1 MKALI
6 ILCIALS
13 CPSLIA
19 DNNAVKEINMF
30 GTDGIRRTVGFHP
43 FTLDALAQLGSAIAR
58 WAEYKYGNNP
68 TILLGH
74 DTRISCDFIKAA
86 LKVGLL
92 RHSVTVY
99 DVGVLSTPAV
109 CFLTKNNAIFD
120 CGIVISAS
128 HNVHTDNGI
137 KIIDGNNIKLLI
149 EDEQR
154 ITELFN
160 DDPNHPVN
168 YNTLGKQEY
177 WHKAEQ
183 EYIEQVVN
191 RFKRNF
197 LQGRTIVLD
206 CANGATHKLAPRI
219 FKRCGARVITLHK
232 HPNGTNINNRCGS
245 QHPESLQGAVR
256 EYKADAGFAFDGD
269 GDRVIAVSRQGNVK
283 DGDDVLALL
292 LDNPRYADQ
301 QYVVGT
307 IMTNEGFNVHLK
319 ERNKTLLRTPVGDKY
334 VAQKLEEI
342 GTDLGGEQSG
352 HTILRDYLKTGDGVM
367 TALRV
372 METIIDVNNM
382 DMHTFER
389 YPQILI
395 SIPIKT
401 KKDLT
406 QDPLARIIKKY
417 GKQLHGGRIVVRYS
431 GTENCARVM
440 VEDCDEQNTKD
451 IAHNLSAEL
460 QCALA
465 E

>member
-1 MKALI
+1 MRSYRASNAIGSKHIYYLYRVVVCNQRLA
-6 ILCIALS
+6 CYCNAH
-13 CPSLIA
+13 
-19 DNNAVKEINMF
+19 NNYCV
-30 GTDGIRRTVGFHP
+30 
-43 FTLDALAQLGSAIAR
+43 
-58 WAEYKYGNNP
+58 
-68 TILLGH
+68 H
-74 DTRISCDFIKAA
+74 DTRISCDFVKSA

-92 RHSVTVY
+92 RHGITVY

-137 KIIDGNNIKLLI
+137 KIIDGNNIKLTL

-154 ITELFN
+154 ITDLFN
-160 DDPNHPVN
+160 DDPNHAVTYDN
-168 YNTLGKQEY
+168 LGKQEY

-191 RFKRNF
+191 RFERNF

-232 HPNGTNINNRCGS
+232 HPNGTNINNKCGS

-269 GDRVIAVSRQGNVK
+269 GDRVIAVTRVIASSDTCIIK
-283 DGDDVLALL
+283 DGDDILALL
-292 LDNPRYADQ
+292 LDNRRYADQ
-301 QYVVGT
+301 PYVVGT
-307 IMTNEGFNVHLK
+307 IMTNEGFNVYLK
-319 ERNKTLLRTPVGDKY
+319 KRNKTLLRTQVGDKY
-334 VAQKLEEI
+334 VAQKLEEV

-372 METIIDVNNM
+372 METIIDANNM
-382 DMHTFER
+382 DMNTFKR

-395 SIPIKT
+395 NIPIKT
-401 KKDLT
+401 RKDLT
-406 QDPLARIIKKY
+406 QEPLAGIIKKY
-417 GKQLHGGRIVVRYS
+417 EKQLHKGRIVVRYS

-440 VEDCDEQNTKD
+440 VEDYDEQNTKD
-451 IAHNLSAEL
+451 IAHNLAAEL